1 MATEIEERRVE
12 VAALQIGMFVCRLD
26 RPWEGTPFLL
36 QGIDLKSEDDLRSVR
51 ALCNFVFIDA
61 RREIEREHVRLQ
73 SLPPNILKGA
83 TIDVPASP
91 AAAPIES
98 AASARRQSTLLTL
111 PPSDA
116 SDARFNRVVVY
127 RDTASTDDEL
137 PRARQALRNVAE
149 MVDRIYVDVT
159 SGRDLSVDH
168 VEQAVRP
175 LVASVLR
182 NADTFLCMEGLR
194 RHDNYSYG
202 HSISCSA
209 LAAAFGRHMGLHEDV
224 IIRLAAGGLLMDVGK
239 TRVAESLLN
248 YAGSLSSDKVEVV
261 RTHVNHGLDIL
272 AAARIT
278 DPDVEAIVRTH
289 HERHDGSGY
298 PAQLSGSF
306 IPLAGRMLGIID
318 TYDAMT
324 NVRPYRPAVS
334 RHHALQHIYLAR
346 DSLFQGELV
355 EQFQVCLG
363 VYPTGSLVELNTGE
377 VAVVMTQNQ
386 ARRLKPSVL
395 ILSTANKQPLREF
408 RILNLLEQPKSHYEI
423 TIARSLAVGEYGVDA
438 AEHFLQ

>member
-1 MATEIEERRVE
+1 
-12 VAALQIGMFVCRLD
+12 
-26 RPWEGTPFLL
+26 
-36 QGIDLKSEDDLRSVR
+36 
-51 ALCNFVFIDA
+51 
-61 RREIEREHVRLQ
+61 
-73 SLPPNILKGA
+73 
-83 TIDVPASP
+83 
-91 AAAPIES
+91 
-98 AASARRQSTLLTL
+98 LLTL
-111 PPSDA
+111 PPSGA
-116 SDARFNRVVVY
+116 SDARFDRVAVY
-127 RDTASTDDEL
+127 SDTASADDEL
-137 PRARQALRNVAE
+137 PRARQALRNVSE
-149 MVDRIYVDVT
+149 MVDRIYLDIT
-159 SGRDLSVDH
+159 SGRELSVEH

-182 NADTFLCMEGLR
+182 NADTFLCIEGLR

-209 LAAAFGRHMGLHEDV
+209 LAAAFGRHMGLYEDV
-224 IIRLAAGGLLMDVGK
+224 IISLAAGGLLMDVGK

-248 YAGSLSSDKVEVV
+248 YPGSLSSDKVEVV
-261 RTHVNHGLDIL
+261 RTHVEHGLDIL
-272 AAARIT
+272 AAAKIT

-298 PAQLSGSF
+298 PAQLTGNF

-346 DSLFQGELV
+346 DSLFQSELV

-395 ILSTANKQPLREF
+395 ILSTPNKQPLREF
-408 RILNLLEQPKSHYEI
+408 RILNLLEQPKRHYEI